1 MQNATTREGPSLE
14 GSRTLA
20 SGSRTRSVH
29 RRLRVS
35 HDVNGFIE
43 QLRVAL
49 NKAHDDAIAAD
60 EEAELQAQMRRA
72 AADIPWLTRLDY

>member
-1 MQNATTREGPSLE
+1 MENTTARGNRSREG
-14 GSRTLA
+14 LA
-20 SGSRTRSVH
+20 TPLHGLRTRSVH

-35 HDVNGFIE
+35 HDVDELLE

-49 NKAHDDAIAAD
+49 NKAHDDGIAAGND
-60 EEAELQAQMRRA
+60 AELQAQMRRA